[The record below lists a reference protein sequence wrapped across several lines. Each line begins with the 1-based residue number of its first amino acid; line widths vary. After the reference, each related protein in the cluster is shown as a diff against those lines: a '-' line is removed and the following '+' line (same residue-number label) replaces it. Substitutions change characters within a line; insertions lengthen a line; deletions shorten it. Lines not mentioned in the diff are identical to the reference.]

1 MGDAGSIS
9 EVGEQVKSV
18 DVIIIGAGLSGLQAA
33 TDLQAAGLSTLN
45 LEAKD
50 RVGGKTY
57 SVSNG
62 RKGTV
67 DVGAAWIND
76 TTQRRMY
83 ALSQKFGIDVV
94 VQRSTGLDIQQQED
108 GSVDL
113 LPFGEVKVSL
123 AFSLTALYSNHFR
136 ILLYW
141 SFLSEWVK
149 PPNNSLK

>member
-1 MGDAGSIS
+1 MGDVSIP
-9 EVGEQVKSV
+9 ETY

-33 TDLQAAGLSTLN
+33 TDLQAAGLNILV

-62 RKGTV
+62 QGGTV

-94 VQRSTGLDIQQQED
+94 EQRSVGFDIQQQTD
-108 GSVDL
+108 GSVDI
-113 LPFGEVKVSL
+113 LPFGEIKV
-123 AFSLTALYSNHFR
+123 
-136 ILLYW
+136 
-141 SFLSEWVK
+141 
-149 PPNNSLK
+149 